1 MAKCIDL
8 TGEIFG
14 ELTVIKKATREEV
27 LKYTSGKD
35 TSAYWWV

>member
-1 MAKCIDL
+1 MGNFIDL
-8 TGEIFG
+8 TDKTFG
-14 ELTVIKKATREEV
+14 ELTVIRKATKEEV